1 METGTIPEA
10 ENLLGNTQFRTLT
23 LFNKVFG
30 NHYTIYVLVGKIMF
44 ELFLK
49 KIKSINFKL
58 MKNHFTIGVGPST
71 ANLWYD
77 KGYRSLQEVLD
88 HAKLAKA
95 VKLGIQLLP
104 DFELP

>member
-1 METGTIPEA
+1 
-10 ENLLGNTQFRTLT
+10 
-23 LFNKVFG
+23 
-30 NHYTIYVLVGKIMF
+30 
-44 ELFLK
+44 
-49 KIKSINFKL
+49 